1 MQLSLR
7 FKVTDQGLLI
17 QNVDVTDN
25 AVYKCE
31 ARSQVSH
38 EDASATLNVDGESRV
53 NPPSFHFRISQVL

>member
-1 MQLSLR
+1 MLSLR

-38 EDASATLNVDGESRV
+38 ESASATLNVDGKINLRL
-53 NPPSFHFRISQVL
+53 ISLFL